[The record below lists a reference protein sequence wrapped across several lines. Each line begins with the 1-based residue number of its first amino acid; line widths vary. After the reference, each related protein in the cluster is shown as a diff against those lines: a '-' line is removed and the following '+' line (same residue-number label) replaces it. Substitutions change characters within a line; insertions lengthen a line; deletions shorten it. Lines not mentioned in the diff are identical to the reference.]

1 MSELKVGQRV
11 LVRTKP
17 LPVLSDVYECEVEE
31 VSSEYVKL
39 TDTDGDSCW
48 HRPEDVVVIDVLKG
62 RTEEIGY

>member
-1 MSELKVGQRV
+1 VSELKVGQRV

-31 VSSEYVKL
+31 VSTEYVKL
-39 TDTDGDSCW
+39 TDADGDSCW